1 MFQSFSFL
9 SNYLVDKNTQYFFN
23 SNKLLVHFV
32 NKMSTDQ
39 FPDVSIVECFDSLFD
54 KYIVKER
61 KIEKKKAKLFEF
73 ILKIIEFVRN
83 SF

>member
-39 FPDVSIVECFDSLFD
+39 FPDIPIVECFDSLFD